1 MGALGR
7 ISCAMVTLLV
17 AAAETPA
24 SFHFM
29 QIEQVIGGVD
39 GDASAQAI
47 QLRQRFQ
54 FQCFLGNG
62 ARLRAHD
69 AAGLNPVVL
78 ALLDEDQ
85 AGCALG
91 DRVVVATAG
100 FTGLTDPP
108 LVADFVM
115 LAPIPASYLAAGSLT
130 FEDAAGTEVYWRLS
144 WGGGGYTG
152 DTTGTVF
159 NDADG
164 EFGPPWPGALPS
176 AGRQALLFQ
185 NAAGAASTA
194 NVDDYALTPGAGVFT
209 NNACDRFRLG
219 DPCPWDCATVLCQD
233 VDNQV
238 SILDFLILLSLWNTP
253 GPACDFDGG
262 GVGITDMLALLAHWG
277 PCR

>member
-1 MGALGR
+1 MGALKR
-7 ISCAMVTLLV
+7 ILFATV
-17 AAAETPA
+17 AILAAPAGTSA

-39 GDASAQAI
+39 GDVSAQAI

-54 FQCFLGNG
+54 FQCFLANG
-62 ARLRAHD
+62 AQLRAHD

-78 ALLDEDQ
+78 AVLDQDLP
-85 AGCALG
+85 GCALG
-91 DRVVVATAG
+91 DRIVVATPQSLG
-100 FTGLTDPP
+100 KTDPP
-108 LVADFVM
+108 MRADFTMV
-115 LAPIPASYLAAGSLT
+115 ASIPESYLAAGSLT
-130 FEDAAGTEVYWRLS
+130 FEDALGTEVYWRLS
-144 WGGGGYTG
+144 WGGDDYTG

-164 EFGPPWPGALPS
+164 EFGPPWPGPLPS

-185 NAAGAASTA
+185 DAAGARSTTNA
-194 NVDDYALTPGAGVFT
+194 ADYALTPGAAVFT

-219 DPCPWDCATVLCQD
+219 DPCPWDCATVACQN
-233 VDNQV
+233 VDNEV
-238 SILDFLILLSLWNTP
+238 GRIDFLILLSLWDTP

-277 PCR
+277 ACP